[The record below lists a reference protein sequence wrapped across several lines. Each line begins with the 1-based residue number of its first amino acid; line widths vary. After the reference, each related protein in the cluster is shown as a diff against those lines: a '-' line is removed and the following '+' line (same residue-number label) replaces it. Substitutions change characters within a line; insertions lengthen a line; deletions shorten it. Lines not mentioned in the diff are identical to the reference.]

1 MNRRWKTEVCVP
13 DFPIHLSDGKSDVFI
28 EAIGVYVA
36 LVNVCI
42 A

>member
-1 MNRRWKTEVCVP
+1 MRKGDVTRCEMHCQYM
-13 DFPIHLSDGKSDVFI
+13 SDGKSDVFI